1 MYGRPMA
8 QPPNTGTPRP
18 PPKPARP
25 PPPEQ
30 AFLPTSRAAM
40 EARGWKELDV
50 LIITGDAYV
59 DHPSFG
65 GAVIGRVLEAAGYRV
80 GLIAQPDWR
89 SAAGVQRLG
98 KPRLFVGITSGAMD
112 SMVNHYTAHK
122 RRRSDD
128 AYTPGG
134 EAGRRPDRAT
144 AVYAR
149 RCREA
154 FGPLVP
160 IVIGGIEA
168 SLRRIAHYDYW
179 DDTVLPSVLIPSGAD
194 LLVYGQGEK
203 PILEVARRLA
213 MGEDPC
219 GLTDVP
225 GTAVA
230 VAHRELAG
238 LEGRSRGVL
247 ELPSFEEVAGDK
259 RRFAEFSRLYHLE
272 HNEENARVMVQRHGV
287 GAAERLVVVNEPM
300 PSPTTEELDRIAEL
314 PYVREAHPSYGG
326 AHIPA
331 LEQIRWSIQI
341 LRGCAAGCA
350 FCCITE
356 HQGRDVASRSEAS
369 VLRELGELAK
379 KENFRGTIT
388 DLGGATANMWGMRC
402 TNAEAH
408 AACRRLSC
416 VFPNVCQFFSVD
428 HGPLIDLYEK
438 ARAVKGVKH
447 LFVGSGV
454 RYDLAQADRVNGD
467 RYLKVLV
474 QNHVSGQLKVA
485 PEHVCEPVLKVMKKP
500 GVESFEKLRRDFDRY
515 SKEAGKEQYLVPY
528 FISSHPG
535 SSLEEAVQLM
545 EYLQKNHWKPQ
556 QVQDFMPTP
565 MTLASDM
572 YWSGFHPY
580 TMKPLHVARDLE
592 EKRMQKALLR
602 WGDPDNAPLIEQAL
616 RKTGRLA
623 PGQRMG
629 GGMRP
634 AREGHRPPWARR
646 GAGQAARGGAG
657 GAGGPGGP
665 GGPGGSARGGAPK
678 SGGQGGPQ
686 GPGPGRGGGRGPKPG
701 GSKPGGSTPRGR

>member
-1 MYGRPMA
+1 MGPLM
-8 QPPNTGTPRP
+8 PPKTDIGAPRP
-18 PPKPARP
+18 PQPRPTPPSLPKQARP
-25 PPPEQ
+25 PPPAS
-30 AFLPTSRAAM
+30 AFLPMFPADLK
-40 EARGWKELDV
+40 ARGWTDVDV
-50 LIITGDAYV
+50 LIVTGDAYV

-65 GAVIGRVLEAAGYRV
+65 GSVIGRVLEAQGYRV
-80 GLIAQPDWR
+80 GVIAQPDWR
-89 SAAGVQRLG
+89 SVADVARLG
-98 KPRLFVGITSGAMD
+98 KPRLLVGITSGAMD

-134 EAGRRPDRAT
+134 VAGKRPDRAA

-149 RCREA
+149 LCRQA
-154 FGPLVP
+154 FGPATP

-179 DDTVLPSVLIPSGAD
+179 DDEVLPSVLIPSGAD

-203 PILEVARRLA
+203 PILEIARRLA
-213 MGEDPC
+213 MGEDVC
-219 GLTDVP
+219 GLVDVP

-230 VAHRELAG
+230 VAHRELAQ

-247 ELPSFEEVAGDK
+247 ELPSFEEVAADK

-272 HNEENARVMVQRHGV
+272 HNEANARVMVQRHGT
-287 GAAERLVVVNEPM
+287 GRQERLVVVNEPM
-300 PSPTTEELDRIAEL
+300 PSPTTPELDRIAEL
-314 PYVREAHPSYGG
+314 PYVREAHPAYGA

-369 VLRELGELAK
+369 VLRELGELARK
-379 KENFRGTIT
+379 DNFRGTVT

-402 TNAEAH
+402 TDEAAH
-408 AACRRLSC
+408 TACKRLSC
-416 VFPNVCQFFSVD
+416 VFPSVCQFFSVD

-438 ARAVKGVKH
+438 AKKVKGVKH

-454 RYDLAQADRVNGD
+454 RYDLAQADQKNGD

-485 PEHVCEPVLKVMKKP
+485 PEHVCEPVLRTMKKP
-500 GVESFEKLRRDFDRY
+500 GVESFERLRKDFERY
-515 SKEAGKEQYLVPY
+515 SQEAGKEQYLVPY

-572 YWSGFHPY
+572 YWSGYHPF
-580 TMKPLHVARDLE
+580 TMKPIHVARDME
-592 EKRMQKALLR
+592 EKRMQKALIR
-602 WGDPDNAPLIEQAL
+602 WGDPDNRPLIEAAL
-616 RKTGRLA
+616 RRTGRLV

-634 AREGHRPPWARR
+634 AREGYRPPWAQR
-646 GAGQAARGGAG
+646 GAGGKA
-657 GAGGPGGP
+657 
-665 GGPGGSARGGAPK
+665 
-678 SGGQGGPQ
+678 
-686 GPGPGRGGGRGPKPG
+686 GPGPGGAGKPGGKPG
-701 GSKPGGSTPRGR
+701 GSPRGR